1 MGLLWAFSVP
11 VFVSAVDIVGCFIF
25 CISICCGFCSINM
38 SSMPILDATP
48 EEMETDVPIEE
59 VSVCYIL
66 VCML

>member
-1 MGLLWAFSVP
+1 MGLLLAFSVP
-11 VFVSAVDIVGCFIF
+11 FLVSAADILWCFIL
-25 CISICCGFCSINM
+25 CISICCGFCNTNM
-38 SSMPILDATP
+38 SMPVLDAAP